1 MAATDKFKID
11 KFTAKL
17 KHGGSRANLF
27 QVEIN
32 KAPSRASA
40 GEDNFKYMCKASG
53 IPASTIGT
61 YEVPYFGRTIKFAG
75 DREFTE
81 LSTTVINDE
90 DYKMRNFIESWMA
103 ALNSNDTNETTLDFG
118 TRKDYTSDI
127 KLQTYKKAGKSAV
140 DQAWKFIGCW
150 PSALSSTDLNWD
162 STNAIQE
169 FTVTWQY
176 DYYEHKPATT

>member
-1 MAATDKFKID
+1 MAASTKFEID
-11 KFTAKL
+11 KFTQRL
-17 KHGGSRANLF
+17 KGGGARPNLF
-27 QVEIN
+27 EVTIP
-32 KAPSRASA
+32 KVPDKTTG
-40 GEDNFKYMCKASG
+40 GEGMFQYMCKASG

-90 DYKMRNFIESWMA
+90 NYQMRNLFESWMSL
-103 ALNSNDTNETTLDFG
+103 LNGHQNNTTDIDFG
-118 TRKDYTSDI
+118 TRTDYAKDITL
-127 KLQTYKKAGKSAV
+127 KTYKKAGKDV
-140 DQAWKFIGCW
+140 DQTWKFIGCW

-176 DYYEHKPATT
+176 DYYEHKT

>member
-1 MAATDKFKID
+1 MASRNFQISN
-11 KFTAKL
+11 FTSKL
-17 KHGGSRANLF
+17 TGGGARANLF
-27 QVEIN
+27 EVTILN
-32 KAPSRASA
+32 APNNTTGGNS
-40 GEDNFKYMCKASG
+40 DFQYKCKASG

-90 DYKMRNFIESWMA
+90 DYQMRNLIESWMA
-103 ALNSNDTNETTLDFG
+103 LLNGHKDNTTDIEFG
-118 TRKDYTSDI
+118 DRKQYAKDI
-127 KLQTYKKAGKSAV
+127 TLKTYRKAGSEV
-140 DQAWKFIGCW
+140 DQTWNFIGCW